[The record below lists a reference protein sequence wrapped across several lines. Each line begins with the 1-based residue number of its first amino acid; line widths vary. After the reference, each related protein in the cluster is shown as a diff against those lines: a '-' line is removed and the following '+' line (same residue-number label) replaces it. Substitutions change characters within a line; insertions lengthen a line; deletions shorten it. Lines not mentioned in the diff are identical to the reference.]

1 MNVVKIQHNGNGGTF
16 LFGVPDGIQLSKN
29 QKVKCMTKWGEADG
43 TCVEDSMI
51 IDDKVLEYLA
61 AVAQYKLP
69 LKPVLGIWGYQEFEK
84 PEVKEPE
91 VRRLLC
97 VKDLGNNWLTVGK
110 IYESVNG
117 RITVDTGENYTD
129 RYMIE
134 GARLFPLVKRPARV
148 GEWVID
154 KATNDICCVIASD
167 GNAAVYVRTLEP
179 HNEYTGS
186 NADRPIEQP
195 FNYLLGCEYE
205 VIDGYNGEY
214 HA

>member
-1 MNVVKIQHNGNGGTF
+1 MNIVKIQHYGNGGTF
-16 LFGVPDGIQLSKN
+16 LFSVPDGIQLSKN
-29 QKVKCMTKWGEADG
+29 QKVTVLTKYGEKEG
-43 TCVEDSMI
+43 TCVEDSMV

-84 PEVKEPE
+84 PGVKEPE
-91 VRRLLC
+91 VIRLLC

-154 KATNDICCVIASD
+154 KDTNDICCVIANG

-179 HNEYTGS
+179 HNEYVGS

-195 FNYLLGCEYE
+195 FTYLLGCEYE

>member
-16 LFGVPDGIQLSKN
+16 LFSVPDGIQLSKG

-43 TCVEDSMI
+43 TCVEDSKV

-91 VRRLLC
+91 VIRLLC
-97 VKDLGNNWLTVGK
+97 VKRRKDLLTANKVYTVNPDTGLTLDDGR
-110 IYESVNG
+110 ESVHKG
-117 RITVDTGENYTD
+117 YDKKIPSEWKAY
-129 RYMIE
+129 
-134 GARLFPLVKRPARV
+134 LFPLVKRPARV
-148 GEWVID
+148 GEWVRVIESNGG
-154 KATNDICCVIASD
+154 KVLGGTIWQVEDIAKYDELSPLVFRD
-167 GNAAVYVRTLEP
+167 GWMCKDDN
-179 HNEYTGS
+179 
-186 NADRPIEQP
+186 
-195 FNYLLGCEYE
+195 YE

>member
-1 MNVVKIQHNGNGGTF
+1 MV
-16 LFGVPDGIQLSKN
+16 
-29 QKVKCMTKWGEADG
+29 
-43 TCVEDSMI
+43 

-91 VRRLLC
+91 VIRLLC
-97 VKDLGNNWLTVGK
+97 VKSRKDLLTANKVYTVNPDTGLTLDDGR
-110 IYESVNG
+110 ESVHKG
-117 RITVDTGENYTD
+117 YDKKIPSEWKAY
-129 RYMIE
+129 
-134 GARLFPLVKRPARV
+134 LFPLVKRPARV
-148 GEWVID
+148 GEWVRD
-154 KATNDICCVIASD
+154 KNTNDICCVIASD
-167 GNAAVYVRTLEP
+167 GNAAVCVRTLEP

-186 NADRPIEQP
+186 NTDRPIEQP